1 MLFSREF
8 GVLECVAV
16 AECVKKCYRMLQ
28 LLGVLQGV
36 ALYASYS
43 LLQRVAVAALLKRE
57 TAVRKKEESPV

>member
-1 MLFSREF
+1 
-8 GVLECVAV
+8 
-16 AECVKKCYRMLQ
+16 MLQ